1 VFALFFSLLSW
12 PAPAPGPP
20 LGQAIALAG
29 ALDVAT
35 EPQAASSTA
44 PSWSDSP
51 IENELPT
58 YRAISSWAVASLV
71 LGLISLISFASLTF
85 VAASV
90 AAIACGAA
98 AQRSVRRYPDLVTG
112 TGLANLGITLG
123 LVSGLAAPTL
133 STVQHSIIGRQA
145 REYSTQL
152 IETLESKGM
161 AEAYWLGQH
170 PQVRAQMTPQGLM
183 TDLENTPEQEMAG
196 PDTRLSSLRSISQR
210 LASGDQH
217 IHFDEIEGRG
227 FSGITPF
234 AYVRVMLDGPETDEF
249 PAVQYALFRVEGT
262 DYEGQRQWYIKDV
275 VFPYESGSR
284 ANVVES
290 AHGHEH

>member
-1 VFALFFSLLSW
+1 M
-12 PAPAPGPP
+12 
-20 LGQAIALAG
+20 
-29 ALDVAT
+29 AT

-71 LGLISLISFASLTF
+71 LGMISLVSFASLSF
-85 VAASV
+85 VIASV
-90 AAIACGAA
+90 AAIGCGAA
-98 AQRSVRRYPDLVTG
+98 AQRAIRRYPDLVTG

-133 STVQHSIIGRQA
+133 SAVQHSIISRQA

-152 IETLESKGM
+152 VAALESKGM
-161 AEAYWLGQH
+161 ADAYWLGQH
-170 PQVRAQMTPQGLM
+170 PEIRAQMTPQGLM
-183 TDLENTPEQEMAG
+183 TDIENTPEQEMAG
-196 PDTRLSSLRSISQR
+196 PDTRLSTFRTISQR

-227 FSGITPF
+227 FSGTTPF
-234 AYVRVMLDGPETDEF
+234 AYVRVMLDGPESEEF
-249 PAVQYALFRVEGT
+249 PAVQYALFRVEGA
-262 DYEGQRQWYIKDV
+262 DFEGQRQWYIKDI
-275 VFPYESGSR
+275 VFPYEAGTR